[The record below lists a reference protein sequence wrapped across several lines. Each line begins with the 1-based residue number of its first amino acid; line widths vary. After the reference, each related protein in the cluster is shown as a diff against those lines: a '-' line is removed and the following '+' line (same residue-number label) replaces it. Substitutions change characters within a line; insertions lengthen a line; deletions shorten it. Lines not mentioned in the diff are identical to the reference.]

1 MRRSAAVVATV
12 LTTLGLAACGGGSS
26 NATGANGA
34 PAKYDGKPVTITFWN
49 PFTGRQLAVMNSVIA
64 DFHKLYPK
72 ITVTSR
78 GGITDNNI
86 VAAIRGGSPPGPD
99 DVAVRRQPRRVLRDR
114 GVDQPRA
121 LHQT

>member
-12 LTTLGLAACGGGSS
+12 LTTLGLAACGGSSS

-34 PAKYDGKPVTITFWN
+34 PATYNGKPVTITFWN

-72 ITVTSR
+72 ITVNEPRRDHRRQHRRGDSR
-78 GGITDNNI
+78 
-86 VAAIRGGSPPGPD
+86 RQPPRSD
-99 DVAVRRQPRRVLRDR
+99 DVAV
-114 GVDQPRA
+114 G
-121 LHQT
+121 